1 MENLNPLVGKFK
13 WKLWG
18 HARAAQKYGACISEQ
33 PQKWVRSVPCTQC
46 RGWGVTQGETNA
58 SLRGYTPFANWNQ
71 DPPWSV
77 WCKTL
82 NFPAALCCFTSQTL
96 LIYWSNWKR
105 RWLPGEE
112 GRQWIPP
119 WPLQLL
125 ILCRETWNL
134 ITLIISL
141 AHIATNVISSHKII
155 KALLKSIFKECVT
168 CISRSEILISNTLT
182 QTSETKCGAKQQWQG
197 SRSTNEEWC
206 HCLRE
211 TLHII
216 NTLAH

>member
-1 MENLNPLVGKFK
+1 MRGNQCEADVSFKCWFQMEPE
-13 WKLWG
+13 LWFL
-18 HARAAQKYGACISEQ
+18 QI
-33 PQKWVRSVPCTQC
+33 RSLLCT
-46 RGWGVTQGETNA
+46 V
-58 SLRGYTPFANWNQ
+58 Q
-71 DPPWSV
+71 D
-77 WCKTL
+77 L
-82 NFPAALCCFTSQTL
+82 EFPAALCYLTSQTL
-96 LIYWSNWKR
+96 LIYWTNRKR
-105 RWLPGEE
+105 QCFPGEE
-112 GRQWIPP
+112 GRQWIPS

-155 KALLKSIFKECVT
+155 EALLKSIFKECVT
-168 CISRSEILISNTLT
+168 CISRSETLISNTLT
-182 QTSETKCGAKQQWQG
+182 GTSETKCRAKQQWQG
-197 SRSTNEEWC
+197 LRCANEEWC

>member
-1 MENLNPLVGKFK
+1 MSKFRGLEQTAAKRGRISLVYLMPTWEVIGVKQMPLWRV
-13 WKLWG
+13 
-18 HARAAQKYGACISEQ
+18 
-33 PQKWVRSVPCTQC
+33 
-46 RGWGVTQGETNA
+46 
-58 SLRGYTPFANWNQ
+58 SLRLPAETRFPMLRSKIHSLYTL
-71 DPPWSV
+71 SV
-77 WCKTL
+77 QSDTL
-82 NFPAALCCFTSQTL
+82 SLPVALCFFTSQTP
-96 LIYWSNWKR
+96 LIYWTNWKR
-105 RWLPGEE
+105 RWFPGEE
-112 GRQWIPP
+112 GREWIPS

-125 ILCRETWNL
+125 ILCCETWNL

-182 QTSETKCGAKQQWQG
+182 QTSETKCWAKQQWQG
-197 SRSTNEEWC
+197 LRSTNEEWC